1 MSQAPVATLGNASR
15 TQSPQLTR
23 TTAIDVRGVRK
34 VFNAGS
40 DHPVTA
46 LAGVDV
52 QIVDGEFFTLLGPSG
67 CGKTTLL
74 RLIAGFEETTEG
86 DILLFGQHI
95 ERLAPFERPINTVFQ
110 HYALFPHMTVFD
122 NVAFGL
128 EMLGKP
134 KTEIDKTVMRM
145 LELVKMPDYAKRK
158 PSQLSGG
165 QQQRIALARA
175 LAPNPKVLLLDE
187 PLSALDLKLR
197 QAMRGELKNLQ
208 RETGVT
214 FIFVTHDQEEA
225 LTMSDRIAVMSAGQ
239 VQQIGTP
246 SDIYEMPVNR
256 FVADFIGRS
265 NFIEGTV
272 VQVDSSETQVQI
284 SSSLRLHL
292 PGSNHQVGDAVTL
305 VMRPEKL
312 VLSPEDKGEGLA
324 GVITET
330 TYLGTDT
337 NYQVKLEAGF
347 EVEVR
352 DQNGLFG
359 SARFVRG
366 DNVTL
371 QIADG
376 AARILQA

>member
-1 MSQAPVATLGNASR
+1 
-15 TQSPQLTR
+15 
-23 TTAIDVRGVRK
+23 
-34 VFNAGS
+34 
-40 DHPVTA
+40 
-46 LAGVDV
+46 
-52 QIVDGEFFTLLGPSG
+52 
-67 CGKTTLL
+67 
-74 RLIAGFEETTEG
+74 
-86 DILLFGQHI
+86 
-95 ERLAPFERPINTVFQ
+95 
-110 HYALFPHMTVFD
+110 LFPHLTVFE

-128 EMLGKP
+128 EMLK
-134 KTEIDKTVMRM
+134 KSKSDIKNTVMQM
-145 LELVKMPDYAKRK
+145 LELVKMPEYANRK
-158 PSQLSGG
+158 PAQLSGG

-197 QAMRGELKNLQ
+197 QAMRGELKTLQ

-225 LTMSDRIAVMSAGQ
+225 LTMSDRIAVMSAGK

-265 NFIEGTV
+265 NFLDGTV
-272 VQVDSSETQVQI
+272 VHAGNNQGSDQTHVQI
-284 SSSLRLHL
+284 SAGLQLRLPASH
-292 PGSNHQVGDAVTL
+292 HHVGDAVTL

-312 VLSPEDKGEGLA
+312 YLSSEDTGDGLP
-324 GVITET
+324 GVVTET

-337 NYQVKLEAGF
+337 NYQVQLEAGF
-347 EVEVR
+347 SVEVR

-359 SARFVRG
+359 SARFKRG
-366 DNVTL
+366 DTVSL
-371 QIADG
+371 QITDG